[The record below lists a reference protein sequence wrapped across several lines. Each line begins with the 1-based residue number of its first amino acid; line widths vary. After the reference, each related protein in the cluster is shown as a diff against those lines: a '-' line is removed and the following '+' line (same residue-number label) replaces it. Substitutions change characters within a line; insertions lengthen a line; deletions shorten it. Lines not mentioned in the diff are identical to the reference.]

1 MKSKIAAIGAVV
13 SAALASV
20 CCIGPIV
27 FAALGLGSVG
37 LAANLERYR
46 PYFLSAMAVFLG
58 IGFLQAYRRQDQC
71 SDGDCRTETGG
82 SLMKKTL
89 WIVAVVA
96 LGMAT
101 FPSWGPL
108 LVHDSEDVVSVSAN
122 AERITLSVSGMDCAA
137 CTAGIEKSLKN
148 VAGVED
154 AAVDFDNGTATI
166 YASRGRVAPAD
177 LVQAIQKAGPYSAK
191 VEN

>member
-1 MKSKIAAIGAVV
+1 MKSKIAAIGAIV

-20 CCIGPIV
+20 CCIGPLV

-37 LAANLERYR
+37 LAASLEQYR
-46 PYFLSAMAVFLG
+46 PYFLAAMAIFLG
-58 IGFLQAYRRQDQC
+58 IGFLQVYRRRDQC
-71 SDGDCRTETGG
+71 SDGVCRTEAGG
-82 SLMKKTL
+82 GLMKKAL
-89 WIVAVVA
+89 WIVTVAA

-108 LVHDSEDVVSVSAN
+108 LMDDPEEVVSASA
-122 AERITLSVSGMDCAA
+122 EKITLSVSGMYCAA
-137 CTAGIEKSLKN
+137 CKASIEKSLKK
-148 VAGVED
+148 VAGVEE
-154 AAVDFDNGTATI
+154 ASVDFDNRTATV

-177 LVQAIQKAGPYSAK
+177 LVQAIRNAGPYSAK